1 MNFFGAHL
9 RIGELLIDAKIVSK
23 DQIAH
28 AVSVAERRDL
38 PVGRSLVMLGFI
50 SASLLQDALDAQ
62 SLFRDGLISHEESIV
77 DMKIAAADNVSL
89 KEALKELR
97 LKVNSNVA
105 TSRLGELLVE
115 ANIVGVEDMQVLLF
129 RSSESGLPLGRFLSS
144 IGAVPESLVMITLN
158 LQFLIREGRINRDEA
173 IKNLCEAKLKHFSPR
188 RSGRMT
194 KLNILASSTNI
205 FLGELFVKAGLIEQS
220 TLMSLAELALLKNQ
234 QLGHVLIQNQL
245 ISPAELQ
252 TALLLKGM
260 VAGGL
265 VKPRRATQAMS
276 LVRLKK
282 VSLSVA
288 LHQANTSE
296 IAYGDAINLE
306 TFLGLAGVI
315 DAQELKE
322 LSGQDSAVMFR
333 RMVDNGNAS
342 EAFLRDCKHI
352 HTLVVEGLITL
363 DRAIIVLRHCKST
376 GKSART
382 NLSELGWQLA
392 V

>member
-28 AVSVAERRDL
+28 AVSVAERREL

-50 SASLLQDALDAQ
+50 SASLLQDAIDAQ
-62 SLFRDGLISHEESIV
+62 ALFRDGLISQEESIV
-77 DMKIAAADNVSL
+77 AMKIAAAEDISL
-89 KEALKELR
+89 TQALKDLR
-97 LKVNSNVA
+97 LKVNTNVA
-105 TSRLGELLVE
+105 TSRLGELLVD
-115 ANIVGVEDMQVLLF
+115 AKIVSLEDMQGLLL
-129 RSSESGLPLGRFLSS
+129 RSAESGLPLGRFLSS
-144 IGAVPESLVMITLN
+144 IGAVPESLIMITLN
-158 LQFLIREGRINRDEA
+158 LQFLIREGRINRDDA
-173 IKNLCEAKLKHFSPR
+173 ITNLSEAKLKNFSPR

-205 FLGELFVKAGLIEQS
+205 FLGELFVKAGLVDQS

-234 QLGHVLIQNQL
+234 QLGHVLIQNEL

-276 LVRLKK
+276 LVRMKK
-282 VSLSVA
+282 LSLSAA

-315 DAQELKE
+315 NPQDLKE
-322 LSGQDSAVMFR
+322 LSGQDSTVMFR
-333 RMVDNGNAS
+333 RMVDNGKAS
-342 EAFLRDCKHI
+342 EAFLRDCKQI

-363 DRAIIVLRHCKST
+363 DRAIIVLRHCKNT
-376 GKSART
+376 GKSARV
-382 NLSELGWQLA
+382 NLLELGWQLA